1 MVLIA
6 VAASIAACSGTAKPK
21 PAEAPAPAAKKAA
34 AAAPPW
40 HQYKQMLSLLELQSR
55 DASAPRSVGTNRAV
69 LGYAK
74 VVQRS
79 QAFFGGR
86 TQPRTILQLVD
97 GTQIEPL
104 SLQVFGALKLDDA
117 EDLAEAPLVLCTSL
131 TVQTRPR
138 MVVTAGAVHVLKLS
152 AEEAAGDQRAE
163 ATTKWWAELPPHR
176 RAQAFDPPKKKRK
189 RVRRAV
195 PTGDDALSLDS
206 GDESG
211 SKRPR
216 PGTLDGFLHAAQAIF
231 GDDSEEDTAEQD
243 EAENAQP
250 SAEQAQPEPR
260 AAEQVRPEEKDLK
273 DPAVSPM
280 FSPPASS
287 VKPPERS
294 PTSS

>member
-1 MVLIA
+1 MAILDGI
-6 VAASIAACSGTAKPK
+6 
-21 PAEAPAPAAKKAA
+21 
-34 AAAPPW
+34 
-40 HQYKQMLSLLELQSR
+40 
-55 DASAPRSVGTNRAV
+55 
-69 LGYAK
+69 LG
-74 VVQRS
+74 
-79 QAFFGGR
+79 
-86 TQPRTILQLVD
+86 
-97 GTQIEPL
+97 
-104 SLQVFGALKLDDA
+104 
-117 EDLAEAPLVLCTSL
+117 
-131 TVQTRPR
+131 
-138 MVVTAGAVHVLKLS
+138 
-152 AEEAAGDQRAE
+152 
-163 ATTKWWAELPPHR
+163 
-176 RAQAFDPPKKKRK
+176 QAFDPPKKKRK

-243 EAENAQP
+243 EAENGQP

-260 AAEQVRPEEKDLK
+260 AAEQVRPEENLK

-294 PTSS
+294 PTSSQASDSSSCSSASSQQLPSQPPV

>member
-1 MVLIA
+1 MAILDGI
-6 VAASIAACSGTAKPK
+6 
-21 PAEAPAPAAKKAA
+21 
-34 AAAPPW
+34 
-40 HQYKQMLSLLELQSR
+40 
-55 DASAPRSVGTNRAV
+55 
-69 LGYAK
+69 LG
-74 VVQRS
+74 
-79 QAFFGGR
+79 
-86 TQPRTILQLVD
+86 
-97 GTQIEPL
+97 
-104 SLQVFGALKLDDA
+104 
-117 EDLAEAPLVLCTSL
+117 
-131 TVQTRPR
+131 
-138 MVVTAGAVHVLKLS
+138 
-152 AEEAAGDQRAE
+152 
-163 ATTKWWAELPPHR
+163 
-176 RAQAFDPPKKKRK
+176 QAFDPPKKKRK

-243 EAENAQP
+243 EAENGQP

-287 VKPPERS
+287 VKPPEQS
-294 PTSS
+294 PTSSQASDSSSSSSASSQQQLPSQPPTVDVEITGVALFARVRAIVEAGDADTLTKRGAHLAATPVHFGRCAFFARD